1 MAKNLKNRRG
11 MSGKLKK
18 AIIAVVII
26 FALSACGLVAFSF
39 LSKMSTTTVYDLRIV
54 EFESKKEIFDKEV
67 FLTADENNNFEIDL
81 DVSASAITNFVFSS
95 SDNSVASVSVKD
107 DHYVVSYFKVGEVK
121 IVASAYDNSKVRDSF
136 VLTVREN
143 YPISFKITD
152 SRRESENEIS
162 IYADLKEYQFDF
174 LATSIDDKNPVNNE
188 TFSILDDYNKDV
200 FESIRID
207 PATSKIVIK
216 ANKNREATREF
227 VTVVCKTTNE
237 ETGEKTIQNFL
248 LIVNVK
254 GFYIENLQ
262 LVLSTKPN
270 FDNAVYVCGEGK
282 LKEENNEKR
291 VSQDRLVFCEDVN
304 IVYVQVRIVFTN
316 GDFDF
321 VTEDAVSSKVDGV
334 NSSQIQPGLK
344 CFELE
349 FTESA
354 KDLVNVNVQ
363 FKYTSGSEYI
373 EKTFTFYYYSKELTE
388 NGHTKNGYYE
398 DFINNK
404 LYEKYTEDENEY
416 YRYVHW
422 DERYK
427 RTDTITATDGKIIG
441 FINDAPTCES
451 ESKGN

>member
-11 MSGKLKK
+11 VSGKLKK

-54 EFESKKEIFDKEV
+54 EYESKKEIFDKEV
-67 FLTADENNNFEIDL
+67 FLTAEENNNFEIDL
-81 DVSASAITNFVFSS
+81 NVSASAITNFVFSS

-121 IVASAYDNSKVRDSF
+121 IVASAFDNSNVRDSF

-152 SRRESENEIS
+152 DRKVSENEIS

-174 LATSIDDKNPVNNE
+174 LATSIDDENPVNNE
-188 TFSILDDYNKDV
+188 TFSVLDDYNKDV
-200 FESIRID
+200 FESIKID

-216 ANKNREATREF
+216 ANKNSEATREF
-227 VTVVCKTTNE
+227 VTIVCKTTNE

-270 FDNAVYVCGEGK
+270 FDNAKYVCGEGK
-282 LKEENNEKR
+282 LKEGETKVE
-291 VSQDRLVFCEDVN
+291 QERLVFCEDVN
-304 IVYVQVRIVFTN
+304 IVYVQVRIVYTN
-316 GDFDF
+316 GDFDI
-321 VTEDAVSSKVDGV
+321 VTKNANSSANYGV
-334 NSSQIQPGLK
+334 NISQIQPGK
-344 CFELE
+344 NCFELE

-354 KDLVNVNVQ
+354 NGLVNVNVK
-363 FKYTSGSEYI
+363 FSYDSGSEHI
-373 EKTFTFYYYSKELTE
+373 EKVFAFNYYGKEST
-388 NGHTKNGYYE
+388 NGYYE

-404 LYEKYTEDENEY
+404 LYKKYTEDENEY

-451 ESKGN
+451 ESNGN